1 MFIIFYVSIYRGL
14 CSVVRRC
21 IEKTTQVSY
30 AVKII
35 DLTAKDNAQVVQTKE
50 AGHNEIAVLKHC
62 CDHPYISKYQFVL

>member
-1 MFIIFYVSIYRGL
+1 M
-14 CSVVRRC
+14 VRRC

-62 CDHPYISKYQFVL
+62 CDHPYISKY